1 MKLERSVCLEEFQI
15 DGLAHDQIAKGVG
28 MDVVPPVV
36 DWVDQ
41 VRIVRLPDDL
51 VEVDD
56 GVEGRLVP
64 TKVTPTNRSFSRL
77 SHSI

>member
-1 MKLERSVCLEEFQI
+1 
-15 DGLAHDQIAKGVG
+15 
-28 MDVVPPVV
+28 MDMVSPVV
-36 DWVDQ
+36 DRVDQ
-41 VRIVRLPDDL
+41 VRIVRIPDDL

-56 GVEGRLVP
+56 GVEGRLVL